1 MAVRS
6 TPIFIDGNTHPAEET
21 RLAVA
26 ALLGSVTGSFTGGAT
41 AADRAHGIV
50 NAGDLAV
57 SQNGTPNMSVNVATG
72 GCFIRG
78 TENANQGSYHLWND
92 ATVNLA
98 ITAAD
103 ATNPRR
109 DLIIAQVRDAYYSG
123 SSKDARITVVTGTP
137 AASPSDPSLS
147 SFPNAL
153 VLARVAVAAN
163 ATSVTTANITDL
175 RPRAS
180 ALGGVEVCTS
190 TRRPASPNV
199 GEMIYETDTGKN
211 LVYYGATTGWQP
223 PWGQPWG
230 VVGHFSTSTTYSRNS
245 NTTAEINTAFRLSVS
260 TFANRR
266 LLLTFRANLQNV
278 DAGGTIDFYN
288 NTTAAT
294 LGRAFQDNDVLG
306 TKQCD
311 GSLVIDSSASTTV
324 YTMRWASVLV
334 TFGVVGTISTTTAS
348 PTQFTIED
356 IGPATST
363 APTA

>member
-41 AADRAHGIV
+41 AADRAHGII

-78 TENANQGSYHLWND
+78 TENANQGAYHLWND

-123 SSKDARITVVTGTP
+123 SSKDARVTVVTGTP

-211 LVYYGATTGWQP
+211 LVYYGATTGWRP

-230 VVGHFSTSTTYSRNS
+230 LITHVHRTSNDVRSVTSMAEMSTDYRS
-245 NTTAEINTAFRLSVS
+245 SVA
-260 TFANRR
+260 TVADRR
-266 LLLTFRANLQNV
+266 LRFTFTGSFTNS
-278 DAGGTIDFYN
+278 GGGGVVEVYN
-288 NTTAAT
+288 NTTSAIVGRIMQFNSLTAGDVTTAGNYIAT
-294 LGRAFQDNDVLG
+294 SIAGTNQYTLRFQAVTGG
-306 TKQCD
+306 T
-311 GSLVIDSSASTTV
+311 LT
-324 YTMRWASVLV
+324 
-334 TFGVVGTISTTTAS
+334 VVGSS
-348 PTQFTIED
+348 VPTQFTIED

>member
-41 AADRAHGIV
+41 AADRAHGII

-78 TENANQGSYHLWND
+78 TENANQGAYHLWND

-109 DLIIAQVRDAYYSG
+109 DFIIAQVRDAYYSG

-230 VVGHFSTSTTYSRNS
+230 AVLQETS
-245 NTTAEINTAFRLSVS
+245 NTTETLTSAEAIIKTTGSFTAV
-260 TFANRR
+260 ANRNYHIMASGTFYGTVGDVPYNLR
-266 LLLTFRANLQNV
+266 LRV
-278 DAGGTIDFYN
+278 DTVSGTQ
-288 NTTAAT
+288 
-294 LGRAFQDNDVLG
+294 LVLHR
-306 TKQCD
+306 
-311 GSLVIDSSASTTV
+311 STTV
-324 YTMRWASVLV
+324 GATAQSPFCLSVVTTLTAGTRTIKWTVERAS
-334 TFGVVGTISTTTAS
+334 GSGTGGSLNGFPVYWMVS
-348 PTQFTIED
+348 D
-356 IGPATST
+356 VGPATST